1 MVKQY
6 LGVDIIEIS
15 RVEESV
21 ARWGNGFLDRVF
33 TQVEKELYK
42 GKIESLAVRFAAKE
56 AVVKALGCREMI
68 YRDVEI
74 LSESDGRPS
83 LKLHGRALT
92 IAGILGITEFA
103 VSLSHDRRNAVAI
116 VSAIV

>member
-1 MVKQY
+1 MKQY

-56 AVVKALGCREMI
+56 AAVKALGCRKII
-68 YRDVEI
+68 YRDIEI

-92 IAGILGITEFA
+92 IAGSLGITEFA